1 MTPGIFND
9 GAFEFIRAFL
19 IGVEWFFTAYL
30 VCYSTFLFISV
41 IIGSMALYQKR
52 QQEIFKN
59 VLLKDHFIPI
69 SIIVPAR
76 NEEVTVTETVRSLLA
91 LEYPLF
97 EIIVVDDGSVDGTAA
112 RLIETFGM
120 QAIRRPVQRKVP
132 CRPAEEIYEANAH
145 GVLLTLIRKK
155 NGGKADALNLGI
167 NACRY
172 PYFICMDADSVLQYD
187 SLSRIVKPVLED
199 ENIVAVGGTV
209 RPANNVTLEG
219 GRVSRYRLPR
229 NPLACMQVLEYA
241 RSFLASRILFDKFN
255 GSLIISGAFGLF
267 KKDAVVAVGGYDA
280 ATVGEDM
287 ELVVKLHDY
296 CISNG
301 LPYRMRYATDA
312 ICWSQVPEH
321 LKDLCRQRRRWHLGL
336 FQSMWKHRVML
347 GNPKFGAVSFI
358 SCFYYLFYELLSPFI
373 EIFGI
378 AAAVLAALAGLL
390 DLPFMLLFFCAYAGF
405 ASVLTMTAFFART
418 QTIDL
423 KIDPADALK
432 AAVLSVAELTVLRF
446 VLVWVRATAFIG
458 YRKKK
463 LRWDKTE
470 RKKIDLK

>member
-1 MTPGIFND
+1 MVFHRLSGLLQHIFVYIGD
-9 GAFEFIRAFL
+9 HRLHGAL
-19 IGVEWFFTAYL
+19 
-30 VCYSTFLFISV
+30 S
-41 IIGSMALYQKR
+41 K
-52 QQEIFKN
+52 IFKN

-91 LEYPLF
+91 LEYPLY

-390 DLPFMLLFFCAYAGF
+390 DLPFMLLFFCASVCAGMG
-405 ASVLTMTAFFART
+405 ARDRLHRLQKEKAEMGQDRTKEDRPEIETRTAYETQMDCMAHGGGARRAERHSCRCGGEFHRG
-418 QTIDL
+418 
-423 KIDPADALK
+423 ADRRRHGLHRGQPRR
-432 AAVLSVAELTVLRF
+432 LPDRIL
-446 VLVWVRATAFIG
+446 
-458 YRKKK
+458 
-463 LRWDKTE
+463 
-470 RKKIDLK
+470 